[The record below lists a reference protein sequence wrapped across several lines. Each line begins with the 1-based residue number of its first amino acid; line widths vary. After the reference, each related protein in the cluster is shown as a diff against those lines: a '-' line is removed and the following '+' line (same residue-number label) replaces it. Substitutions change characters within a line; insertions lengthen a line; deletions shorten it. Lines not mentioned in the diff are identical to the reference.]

1 MTARTLSAAVSH
13 VGRIRAN
20 NQDSGYAGTHLFAVA
35 DGMGGHA
42 GGDVASAIAIRR
54 VREVD
59 REFPSAHDAEFA
71 LQSALIA
78 ANQLITE
85 TVFEHQELTG
95 MGTTVS
101 ALIRVGEQV
110 AIAHIGDSRIYRMR
124 DGELQQITSD
134 HTFVQRLV
142 DSGRITPEEAAVH
155 PRRSVLMRVLGD
167 VDAAP
172 EVDTAVMD
180 IQTGDRWLLCSD
192 GLSSY
197 LAEERIRHAL
207 ASNMDANQVTQ
218 RLVKETLDHGAP
230 DNVTVVVM
238 DVTDTEPEDDDD
250 AATTV
255 GSAAAPLTFEAST
268 GRKPIRLPTILL
280 HPLKV
285 TTAPEDSHFEP
296 ESDQYFAELIA
307 EDRRRRIRRR
317 VAWSIA
323 LVAAVAALVGAV
335 FLGWRI
341 TQAHYYV
348 GVDRGTVAIYQG
360 VQQSIGPIALS
371 DVYEDTDIT
380 VSSLPDYTREN
391 VRSTINATSLSDA
404 RDIVDRLRKA
414 AATGQDQAGTG
425 GDGGSSSPSPTPSG
439 SSTPSRSASP
449 SASPSA
455 SRGAGR

>member
-1 MTARTLSAAVSH
+1 MAARTMSAAVSH

-20 NQDSGYAGTHLFAVA
+20 NQDSGYSGSHLFAVA

-54 VREVD
+54 IREVD
-59 REFPSAHDAEFA
+59 KEFPSAQDAEFA
-71 LQSALIA
+71 LQTALMA

-85 TVFEHQELTG
+85 TVFEHQELIG

-101 ALIRVGEQV
+101 AMIRVDDQL
-110 AIAHIGDSRIYRMR
+110 AIAHIGDSRIYRFR
-124 DGELQQITSD
+124 DDELTQITAD

-172 EVDTAVMD
+172 EIDTTVMG
-180 IQTGDRWLLCSD
+180 IVPGDRWLICSD

-207 ASNMDANQVTQ
+207 ATDMDANQVTQ

-238 DVTDTEPEDDDD
+238 DVADDVPEDVDD

-268 GRKPIRLPTILL
+268 GRKQIRLPTILL

-307 EDRRRRIRRR
+307 EDRRRRFRRR
-317 VAWSIA
+317 VSWTVAVVCA
-323 LVAAVAALVGAV
+323 VLAVLVAV
-335 FLGWRI
+335 FLGYRL
-341 TQAHYYV
+341 TQQHYYV
-348 GVDRGTVAIYQG
+348 GSDHGNVAVFRG
-360 VQQSIGPIALS
+360 VQQGVGPIPLS
-371 DVYEDTDIT
+371 SVYEDTDIA
-380 VSSLPDYTREN
+380 VSDLPEYIREN
-391 VRSTINATSLSDA
+391 VRATINADSLADA
-404 RDIVDRLRKA
+404 RDTVRRLA
-414 AATGQDQAGTG
+414 AAADTGQGGTSRG
-425 GDGGSSSPSPTPSG
+425 TATPTPSPTPSP
-439 SSTPSRSASP
+439 T
-449 SASPSA
+449 
-455 SRGAGR
+455 GAAG